1 VGKLHLPRSG
11 IAAFKIKGG
20 KKKKKAKEWLSDKH
34 LFLYLRC
41 KLWIN
46 SQTSKILVCASSELY
61 TIWKPNRQ
69 TNKQTNKQKNLTH
82 RFGNVSRIRNLENV
96 CVDQNACRS
105 ENLQICQEKNR
116 SCLCKCAFGWAE
128 KVSLWNR
135 KINRFLIQCCS
146 YCSALPYKTGGN
158 KTSHTLSVK
167 SRIKYETKKWIALA
181 YLPVLE
187 LQI

>member
-1 VGKLHLPRSG
+1 M
-11 IAAFKIKGG
+11 
-20 KKKKKAKEWLSDKH
+20 
-34 LFLYLRC
+34 
-41 KLWIN
+41 IN
-46 SQTSKILVCASSELY
+46 ICFYTWDANSELIPKHPKYWSVQALNY
-61 TIWKPNRQ
+61 TQSENQTDKQ